1 LQVSRLLAL
10 AFVGGESDADDAAPL
25 SGLQLVQYQ
34 LKMLA
39 VLQLQA
45 ALLGKQLVTV
55 MATEPDSGELAG
67 VANVSPGL
75 LLGGV
80 AEHLKLGASQAPAT
94 LSSLAVAEGCQ
105 RRGLG
110 RQLVAACE
118 AAAAQYS
125 PPATLMALSVYRYNE
140 AAVQLYETS
149 GYQLDDSW
157 VDPRWA
163 QSAESGRIGFA
174 RRQLMLKPLLPPC

>member
-1 LQVSRLLAL
+1 LQVSRLLAQT
-10 AFVGGESDADDAAPL
+10 FVGGEFDADDAAPL
-25 SGLQLVQYQ
+25 SRLQLVQYQ
-34 LKMLA
+34 LKMLG
-39 VLQLQA
+39 VLQVKA
-45 ALLGKQLVTV
+45 AALGKQMVTV
-55 MATEPDSGELAG
+55 MATDPDSGELAG
-67 VANVSPGL
+67 VANVAPGL
-75 LLGGV
+75 LLAGV
-80 AEHLKLGASQAPAT
+80 AELLKLGPGQAPAT
-94 LSSLAVAEGCQ
+94 LSSLAVAEGFR

-140 AAVQLYETS
+140 AAVQLYATS

-163 QSAESGRIGFA
+163 QSAESGRVGFA
-174 RRQLMLKPLLPPC
+174 RRQLMLKPLLPG